1 VPRACTPIA
10 RASTGWY
17 SGCTQLRRAQKSITI
32 RSNKAYAL
40 LNVLMGNGRS
50 QVQVIEEALDRV
62 SNAVEPDTL
71 AARMARL
78 NAILDR
84 IDPSDIPSMAE
95 FDAMTYDEYGLPR

>member
-1 VPRACTPIA
+1 VVQRLHATAPRPEVDHHPF
-10 RASTGWY
+10 
-17 SGCTQLRRAQKSITI
+17 
-32 RSNKAYAL
+32 NKAYAL